1 MTAESMIRPWRS
13 HPPAAAAL
21 LFCALLA
28 PPVKHVLEGSMTA
41 QMLLQMPLLAYV
53 GWLLRRAL
61 PKRVLSITAAWN
73 HGGIAGLVLTSV
85 TAALWMLP
93 RSLDAAVAL
102 PWVAAAKY
110 LSVPLLI
117 GVPLAVSWPRAGF
130 IVRGVFLLEFVAT
143 SYRVGWLYLSWPER
157 LCSNYLLGDQQ
168 RLGEYLVLIGAVLCA
183 AIGCKLLWGRF
194 DSGRVYRGA
203 DA

>member
-1 MTAESMIRPWRS
+1 MTVESMIGQWRS
-13 HPPAAAAL
+13 HRAAAAAL
-21 LFCALLA
+21 LFCALLT
-28 PPVKHVLEGSMTA
+28 PPVKHALEASMTA
-41 QMLLQMPLLAYV
+41 QMLLQMPLLVCV
-53 GWLLRRAL
+53 GWLLRRA
-61 PKRVLSITAAWN
+61 PPERFLSITAAWN
-73 HGGIAGLVLTSV
+73 HGGIAGLVLASV
-85 TAALWMLP
+85 AAAVWMLP

-102 PWVAAAKY
+102 PWAAVAKY

-130 IVRGVFLLEFVAT
+130 IVRGVFLVEFVAT

-168 RLGEYLVLIGAVLCA
+168 RLGEYLVLIGAALCA

-194 DSGRVYRGA
+194 DSGRV
-203 DA
+203 